1 MSISLCALSV
11 HNKKLNSI
19 CRPLAEDNYRLID
32 FIYTSHRVLENYSD
46 LDIALRRIHEVLHK
60 DKVVMS
66 ISDLDHIDV
75 LCSFGM
81 TPSIHKSL
89 KNSGLT
95 TIHQLKQLS
104 KKEYDDH
111 LKRESNSIYK
121 KTQNIIKKFES
132 VFSNNYIDIISFL
145 LLVQHDVDK
154 RVDVKQLI
162 QTAEKFYSLA
172 ENKVL
177 LTLNTLVDEGILI
190 KNNDSYYVKKWTLH
204 EVLNFDFPHKDTY
217 LMRLQGVNV
226 RDIGKE
232 TGVSR
237 TSVLTY
243 VSRINDHFIP
253 YHLEENKY
261 SIFLTKYNMPR
272 STFEYVFNLD
282 EVIIDYLYC
291 NFETHDINTDIE
303 QIITDKILKKDQLD
317 RLLYIEKKFINH
329 QGKIVPQ
336 SSTNIFEDI
345 VHKHPNQSFTL
356 NSFYKRYMNCL
367 KHNNIIN
374 IKPTDIRR
382 FESIIDES
390 EYVVKSIKHEFRYF
404 DINISKETIDKINA
418 ILNNLDGSYGLPFIF
433 KNNKKTLTEIGLK
446 NGYEL
451 GSLIN
456 KVGLEKFENVNSI
469 IRISTIQL
477 GKRTHQEFVED
488 KISEFREC
496 MVNTLLNH
504 LQKYYGLHK
513 DTMSTYIS
521 NQYFDY
527 ILDGKICGKENI
539 PISKT

>member
-11 HNKKLNSI
+11 HNRKLNSI
-19 CRPLAEDNYRLID
+19 CRPLVEDNYRLID
-32 FIYTSHRVLENYSD
+32 FIYASQRVLENYGD
-46 LDIALRRIHEVLHK
+46 LDIALRRIHKVLYK
-60 DKVVMS
+60 DKAVIS

-81 TPSIHKSL
+81 TPSIHKAL
-89 KNSGLT
+89 KNAGLT

-104 KKEYDDH
+104 KKEYDDY

-132 VFSNNYIDIISFL
+132 VFSSDYVDIISFL

-154 RVDVKQLI
+154 KVDVKQLI

-172 ENKVL
+172 ENKVI

-190 KNNDSYYVKKWTLH
+190 KKNDSYYVKKWTLD
-204 EVLNFDFPHKDTY
+204 EVLNFDFPHKDAY

-243 VSRINDHFIP
+243 VSRINEHFIP

-282 EVIIDYLYC
+282 EIITDYLYC
-291 NFETHDINTDIE
+291 NFETHDLNTDIE
-303 QIITDKILKKDQLD
+303 KIIADKMLENNQLE
-317 RLLYIEKKFINH
+317 RLLYVEKKFINH
-329 QGKIVPQ
+329 KGKILTQ

-345 VHKHPNQSFTL
+345 VHKHPNKSFTL
-356 NSFYKRYMNCL
+356 KSFYKIYMNYL
-367 KHNNIIN
+367 KYNPIIN

-390 EYVVKSIKHEFRYF
+390 DYVVKSIKHEFRYF
-404 DINISKETIDKINA
+404 DINISTKTIDKINA
-418 ILNNLDGSYGLPFIF
+418 ILNKLDGSYGLPFIF

-456 KVGLEKFENVNSI
+456 KIGLEKFENVNSI

-477 GKRTHQEFVED
+477 GRRTHQEFVED

-496 MVNTLLNH
+496 MLNTLLNH
-504 LQKYYGLHK
+504 LKEYYGLHR

-527 ILDGKICGKENI
+527 ICDGKICCKKDL
-539 PISKT
+539 PISK

>member
-11 HNKKLNSI
+11 HNRKLNSI
-19 CRPLAEDNYRLID
+19 CRPLVEDNYRLID
-32 FIYTSHRVLENYSD
+32 FIYASQRVLENYGD
-46 LDIALRRIHEVLHK
+46 LDIALRRIHKVLYK
-60 DKVVMS
+60 DKAVIS

-81 TPSIHKSL
+81 TPSIHKAL
-89 KNSGLT
+89 KNAGLT

-104 KKEYDDH
+104 KKEYDDY

-132 VFSNNYIDIISFL
+132 VFSSDYVDIISFL

-154 RVDVKQLI
+154 KVDVKQLI

-172 ENKVL
+172 ENKVI

-190 KNNDSYYVKKWTLH
+190 KKNDSYYVKKWTLD
-204 EVLNFDFPHKDTY
+204 EVLNFDFPHKDAY

-243 VSRINDHFIP
+243 VSRINEHFIP

-282 EVIIDYLYC
+282 EIITDYLYC
-291 NFETHDINTDIE
+291 NFETHNLNTDIE
-303 QIITDKILKKDQLD
+303 KIIADKMLENNQLE
-317 RLLYIEKKFINH
+317 RLLYVEKKFINH
-329 QGKIVPQ
+329 KGKILTQ

-356 NSFYKRYMNCL
+356 KSFYKIYMNYL
-367 KHNNIIN
+367 KYNPIIN

-390 EYVVKSIKHEFRYF
+390 DYVVKSIKHEFRYF
-404 DINISKETIDKINA
+404 DINISTKTIDKINA
-418 ILNNLDGSYGLPFIF
+418 ILNKLDGSYGLPFIF

-456 KVGLEKFENVNSI
+456 KIGLEKFENVNSI

-477 GKRTHQEFVED
+477 GRRTHQEFVED

-496 MVNTLLNH
+496 MLNTLLNH
-504 LQKYYGLHK
+504 LKEYYGLHR

-527 ILDGKICGKENI
+527 ICDGKICCKKDL
-539 PISKT
+539 PISK

>member
-11 HNKKLNSI
+11 HNRKLNSI
-19 CRPLAEDNYRLID
+19 CRPLVEDNYRLID
-32 FIYTSHRVLENYSD
+32 FIYTSQRVLENYSD

-60 DKVVMS
+60 DKAVIS

-81 TPSIHKSL
+81 TPSIHKAL

-132 VFSNNYIDIISFL
+132 VFSRDYIDVISFL
-145 LLVQHDVDK
+145 LLVQHDVDQT
-154 RVDVKQLI
+154 VDVKQLT

-172 ENKVL
+172 ENKVI

-204 EVLNFDFPHKDTY
+204 EVLNLDFPHKDTY
-217 LMRLQGVNV
+217 LMRLRGVNV

-303 QIITDKILKKDQLD
+303 QIITDKMLEKNQLD

-345 VHKHPNQSFTL
+345 VRKHPNQSFTL
-356 NSFYKRYMNCL
+356 KSFYRRYINCL
-367 KHNNIIN
+367 KHSNVIN

-418 ILNNLDGSYGLPFIF
+418 ILKHLDGSYGLPFIF
-433 KNNKKTLTEIGLK
+433 KNNKKALTEIGLK

-456 KVGLEKFENVNSI
+456 KVGIEKFENVNSI

-477 GKRTHQEFVED
+477 GRRTHQEFVED

-527 ILDGKICGKENI
+527 ILDGKICGKENM

>member
-11 HNKKLNSI
+11 HNRKLNSI
-19 CRPLAEDNYRLID
+19 CRPLVEDNYRLID
-32 FIYTSHRVLENYSD
+32 FIYASQRVLENYGD
-46 LDIALRRIHEVLHK
+46 LDIALRRIHKVLYK
-60 DKVVMS
+60 DKAVIS

-81 TPSIHKSL
+81 TPSIHKAL
-89 KNSGLT
+89 KNAGLT

-104 KKEYDDH
+104 KKEYDDY

-132 VFSNNYIDIISFL
+132 VFSSDYVDIISFL

-154 RVDVKQLI
+154 KVDVKQLI

-172 ENKVL
+172 ENKVI

-190 KNNDSYYVKKWTLH
+190 KKNDSYYVKKWTLD
-204 EVLNFDFPHKDTY
+204 EVLNFDFPHKDAY

-243 VSRINDHFIP
+243 VSRINEHFIP

-282 EVIIDYLYC
+282 EIITDYLYC
-291 NFETHDINTDIE
+291 NFETHDLNTDIE
-303 QIITDKILKKDQLD
+303 KIIADKMLENNQLE
-317 RLLYIEKKFINH
+317 RLLYVEKKFINH
-329 QGKIVPQ
+329 KGKILTQ

-356 NSFYKRYMNCL
+356 KSFYKIYMNYL
-367 KHNNIIN
+367 KYNPIIN

-390 EYVVKSIKHEFRYF
+390 DYVVKSIKHEFRYF
-404 DINISKETIDKINA
+404 DINISTKTIDKINA
-418 ILNNLDGSYGLPFIF
+418 ILNKLDGSYGLPFIF

-456 KVGLEKFENVNSI
+456 KIGLEKFENVNSI

-477 GKRTHQEFVED
+477 GRRTHQEFVED

-496 MVNTLLNH
+496 MLNTLLNH
-504 LQKYYGLHK
+504 LKEYYGLHR

-527 ILDGKICGKENI
+527 ICDGKICCKKDL
-539 PISKT
+539 PISK